1 MRILILNEKGH
12 QELQFVDVKEAVQTI
27 QKIPNR
33 WVFVDGEF
41 VSETENITEDAIKEC
56 QEIIITTKLIGG

>member
-1 MRILILNEKGH
+1 MKILVLNEKGH
-12 QELQFVDVKEAVQTI
+12 QELQLDVKEAVQAI

-41 VSETENITEDAIKEC
+41 VSETESISEDAIKEC
-56 QEIIITTKLIGG
+56 KEIIITPKLIGG

>member
-1 MRILILNEKGH
+1 MKILVLNEKGH
-12 QELQFVDVKEAVQTI
+12 QELQLDVKEAVQTI

-41 VSETENITEDAIKEC
+41 VSETESISEDAIKEC
-56 QEIIITTKLIGG
+56 KEIIITPKLIGG